1 MTSEKLNAQIE
12 KEKANLD
19 KLLKQKE
26 ALDAKIKKSQT
37 KLAEYEMLAN
47 NQKYGAL
54 SSIASKS
61 GLSVDDL
68 LAALQSGDL
77 LALQERMEA
86 AQTASEQSEQLDGEG
101 TDNDYFKSEGGEE

>member
-1 MTSEKLNAQIE
+1 MTSEKLTTLIE
-12 KEKANLD
+12 KEKNTLN
-19 KLLKQKE
+19 KLYSQKE

-47 NQKYGAL
+47 NQKYGTL
-54 SSIASKS
+54 TSVASKS

-86 AQTASEQSEQLDGEG
+86 AQNANEQSEQESVG
-101 TDNDYFKSEGGEE
+101 TDNQDFKSEGEF